1 MKESMLFYFYSTIG
15 IEGDIM
21 KLTLLALSYFQKTA
35 ELQHLTRAAEA
46 LHISQPSLSHTIKV
60 LETEL
65 GVPLF
70 SRSGRNIVL
79 TKYGEILLRHTNR
92 IMQELHGA
100 QKELADTKEA
110 QKLTVTISLFA
121 ASMIIPS
128 FLTRFRQEHPDI
140 RFEISRGSRARTM
153 WICSCPLPSTPS
165 RTTTPSPC

>member
-1 MKESMLFYFYSTIG
+1 MLFYFYSTIG

-70 SRSGRNIVL
+70 
-79 TKYGEILLRHTNR
+79 
-92 IMQELHGA
+92 QE
-100 QKELADTKEA
+100 AD
-110 QKLTVTISLFA
+110 
-121 ASMIIPS
+121 
-128 FLTRFRQEHPDI
+128 
-140 RFEISRGSRARTM
+140 EISYS
-153 WICSCPLPSTPS
+153 PSTAKS
-165 RTTTPSPC
+165 FSAIRTALCRNCTVPRKNWRTPRKPRS

>member
-1 MKESMLFYFYSTIG
+1 
-15 IEGDIM
+15 M

-35 ELQHLTRAAEA
+35 ELQHLTKAAEA

-79 TKYGEILLRHTNR
+79 TRYGEILLRHTNR
-92 IMQELHGA
+92 IMQELNGA

-121 ASMIIPS
+121 ASMIRLSSPVS
-128 FLTRFRQEHPDI
+128 VRNI
-140 RFEISRGSRARTM
+140 RISASKSCSSITSRARRIRRT
-153 WICSCPLPSTPS
+153 STSLFLLRSIRS
-165 RTTTPSPC
+165 RMTILSLS